1 MSLAAVA
8 AKNLT
13 AVKTCHATATLLPER
28 SLGCQC
34 VYFKF
39 TLHTFSAPPRA
50 LDSAFGMRHAACGL
64 RDFEFVSQ
72 FL

>member
-13 AVKTCHATATLLPER
+13 AVKTCHATLLPER
-28 SLGCQC
+28 SLCCQC

-39 TLHTFSAPPRA
+39 TLHTFSAPPQ
-50 LDSAFGMRHAACGL
+50 DPGFGVRHAAYGL
-64 RDFEFVSQ
+64 RESEFVSQ
-72 FL
+72 FLRK